1 MGKSL
6 KSATAFALADIQTS
20 LNITTNL
27 VLAAGLASRW
37 DGLNLKQLLPFDGLP
52 LIVRTCRQLEDPII
66 VTVHDQ
72 LTKFGFSV
80 LPPRDFSGTCRT
92 VISTRRLWRDRVN
105 IWLGD
110 VYYTK
115 ACVEAVLGCKS
126 PVMFFGDG
134 RDIFAVSFSAKRRF
148 SMALKKASKLGENEC
163 RLWEAYRALYGLDEW
178 PLTGD
183 STDRYTMIRDETADF
198 DTFEKYKSWLLGRAV
213 SGRYDQNP

>member
-1 MGKSL
+1 MI
-6 KSATAFALADIQTS
+6 AALETS
-20 LNITTNL
+20 MSISTNL

-52 LIVRTCRQLEDPII
+52 LIVRTCQKLEDPII

-72 LTKFGFSV
+72 LTNLGFSV
-80 LPPRDFSGTCRT
+80 FAPRDFSGTCRT
-92 VISTRRLWRDRVN
+92 VLSTVRLWNDRVN

-115 ACVEAVLGCKS
+115 AAVESVLGCKS
-126 PVMFFGDG
+126 PLMFFGDG
-134 RDIFAVSFSAKRRF
+134 HDIFAVSFFSKRRF
-148 SMALKKASKLGENEC
+148 IRALKKASKIGENEC
-163 RLWEAYRALYGLDEW
+163 RLWEAYRALYGLDAW

-198 DTFEKYKSWLLGRAV
+198 DTFEKYKSWLLGRSV
-213 SGRYDQNP
+213 SGRYDPNP